1 MAADALRQSVCL
13 RGDTGRDGNSAQYRT
28 PQMVGD
34 QFAHFTGAHKKR
46 RAVFQIAMNV
56 AGQPFRGGGDPV
68 LSLQLLEDR
77 VLTSHGGKSWTAR
90 IWDLR
95 GGQCEEEQSEE
106 EEDDEDEGG
115 RRRAVSLG

>member
-1 MAADALRQSVCL
+1 MWSREAPSPPEP
-13 RGDTGRDGNSAQYRT
+13 SA
-28 PQMVGD
+28 GGGG
-34 QFAHFTGAHKKR
+34 GA
-46 RAVFQIAMNV
+46 
-56 AGQPFRGGGDPV
+56 GSGGGGDPV